1 MLRLF
6 EVSEDYKLQLNK
18 EWILMIPEFN
28 AIVVRDRGSVGDA
41 QGRAKKRAIK
51 ELSFVYLMED
61 FLSPFREENEYNRR
75 IVVLKTLGMK
85 ETDVDAL
92 VEKAQMVYR
101 ELLYSNAPSL
111 KTLQIV
117 RASREKLEEYFEEID
132 LTATNARGDLIYNA
146 TTYINNIKQLPPME
160 EAIAEYEKLVYS
172 QLLNETGIRGKAIKG
187 FNEGKNRV
195 LSEGGGTIDNGPSL
209 LGMFKIPAKDI
220 SEPPKEENE

>member
-18 EWILMIPEFN
+18 EWILMVPEFA
-28 AIVVRDRGSVGDA
+28 AIVARDRGSVGDA
-41 QGRAKKRAIK
+41 QGRAKKRALR

-61 FLSPFREENEYNRR
+61 FLSPYREENEYNRR
-75 IVVLKTLGMK
+75 IVVLKTLELK
-85 ETDVDAL
+85 ETDIDSL
-92 VEKAQMVYR
+92 IEKAQMKYR

-160 EAIAEYEKLVYS
+160 EAITEYEKLVYS
-172 QLLNETGIRGKAIKG
+172 QLLNETGIRGKAVKG
-187 FNEGKNRV
+187 FNEGKTRE
-195 LSEGGGTIDNGPSL
+195 LREGGGTIDNGPSL
-209 LGMFKIPAKDI
+209 LGMFVVPGKDV
-220 SEPPKEENE
+220 SKPPKEDIA